1 MAIFLGA
8 KGGDILATRSVT
20 DLMAGL
26 KGKLDEK
33 MAYLLSGEDEELL
46 LGFKMRLEEEL
57 AFEEDVS
64 DRFADCMAEL
74 ERVEYADQLPS
85 LLERFNRTATDHF
98 ARRGS
103 VVALHELCTACY
115 DVVMRKALELAVA
128 GMELDSKESPAVPY
142 CFLAGGSAG
151 RMEQTLGDGAEYF
164 LVHEDSRGDHS
175 AYFEEFAYRFIAILK
190 LCGFS
195 NAGKRPLS
203 GAGVWHGAGDGWR
216 SWARNQLHHGWEGL
230 GARLASLADLRGI
243 CGDKTMIADLTRFAR
258 NVLTEEP
265 QAETFAPAM
274 RKLSSLPV
282 ALGMFGG
289 FRVVRS
295 GEHRGEF
302 DLEKFGLTPLV
313 INVRILAIRHGLA
326 ETGTV
331 GRIKAL
337 LDGGYL
343 GVELAE
349 RLLNAYHIVTR
360 QKIIMEIGHGAGM
373 TEGFFL
379 NPEDLPAEEAH
390 HLKIG
395 LEAVVSLQRI
405 VYQSFAEQG

>member
-46 LGFKMRLEEEL
+46 RGFKMRLEDEL

-64 DRFADCMAEL
+64 ARFANCMAEL

-85 LLERFNRTATDHF
+85 LLEGFNRTTTDHF

-103 VVALHELCTACY
+103 VAALHELCTACY
-115 DVVMRKALELAVA
+115 DVVMRKTLELAVA
-128 GMELDSKESPAVPY
+128 GMELDSKESPAVPC

-151 RMEQTLGDGAEYF
+151 RMEQTLCDGAEYF
-164 LVHEDSRGDHS
+164 LVYEDPRGEFS

-190 LCGFS
+190 LCGFA

-243 CGDKTMIADLTRFAR
+243 CGDGTMISDLASFAR
-258 NVLTEEP
+258 NVLMEEQ

-274 RKLSSLPV
+274 RKLSSMPV

-289 FRVVRS
+289 FRIARS

-302 DLEKFGLTPLV
+302 DLEEFGLTPLV
-313 INVRILAIRHGLA
+313 MNVRILAIRHGLA

-337 LDGGYL
+337 LDGGHL

-360 QKIIMEIGHGAGM
+360 QKIIMEMGHGTAM
-373 TEGFFL
+373 TKGVFL
-379 NPEDLPAEEAH
+379 NPEDLSAEEAH